1 MEQLSMEPSME
12 EYVKVI
18 YDGTTQTETIIQ
30 MTEEEITE
38 LKRIRA
44 EVAEEIEFNKN
55 QDLEKEKNRE
65 SAIQKLKDAGLT
77 MEEIQAI
84 L

>member
-1 MEQLSMEPSME
+1 MEHNME

-30 MTEEEITE
+30 MTEEEIAE
-38 LKRIRA
+38 LKRLRA
-44 EVAEEIEFNKN
+44 EAAEELEFNKN
-55 QDLEKEKNRE
+55 QEIEKEKNKE

>member
-1 MEQLSMEPSME
+1 MEPNVE

-18 YDGTTQTETIIQ
+18 YDGTTQTETIIP
-30 MTEEEITE
+30 MTEEEIE
-38 LKRIRA
+38 DLKRRRA
-44 EVAEEIEFNKN
+44 EAAEEIEFNKN
-55 QDLEKEKNRE
+55 QEIEKEKNRE

-84 L
+84 I

>member
-1 MEQLSMEPSME
+1 MEPSME

>member
-1 MEQLSMEPSME
+1 MEPNME

-18 YDGTTQTETIIQ
+18 YDGITQTETIIQ

-44 EVAEEIEFNKN
+44 QVAEEIEFNKN
-55 QDLEKEKNRE
+55 QEIEKEKDRE

>member
-1 MEQLSMEPSME
+1 ME

-18 YDGTTQTETIIQ
+18 YDGITQTETIIQ

-44 EVAEEIEFNKN
+44 QVAEEIEFNKN
-55 QDLEKEKNRE
+55 QEIEKEKNRE

-77 MEEIQAI
+77 VEEIQAI